1 MSHGRLNICFADD
14 DADVTLLLLEVVL
27 LLLNLRSSILVEAVG
42 GIVLTAG
49 YSVVLSRPTIMQIEL
64 FAFQEF
70 CRVSY

>member
-1 MSHGRLNICFADD
+1 VSHGRLNICFADD